1 MRYSRNL
8 LSLHFLTIDYLKPL
22 EKFMNVSN
30 LLTAFQIEVIERVSS
45 FKENRRLKKAIDNL
59 WLTHIKEQEK
69 EIIRSLEKSGRE
81 MK

>member
-1 MRYSRNL
+1 MS
-8 LSLHFLTIDYLKPL
+8 
-22 EKFMNVSN
+22 VSN
-30 LLTAFQIEVIERVSS
+30 RLTAFQIEVIERVSS

-69 EIIRSLEKSGRE
+69 ENIRSLEKSGRE